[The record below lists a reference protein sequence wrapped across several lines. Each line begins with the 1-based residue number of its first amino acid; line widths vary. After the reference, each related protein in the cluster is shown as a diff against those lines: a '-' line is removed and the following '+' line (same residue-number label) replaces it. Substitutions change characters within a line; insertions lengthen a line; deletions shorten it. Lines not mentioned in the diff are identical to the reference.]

1 MQIFNV
7 LVALPNILAPHI
19 SKAHPP
25 IVLMYV
31 NLNWIDTLKISQ
43 EKREL
48 SPTREV
54 KAQIFMEVFVFRMR
68 FNLNNIFAS
77 DAWAEMSWNEPK
89 WAQKI
94 LNEPKSV

>member
-7 LVALPNILAPHI
+7 LVALPSILAPHI

-31 NLNWIDTLKISQ
+31 NLNWIDTLKINQ

-54 KAQIFMEVFVFRMR
+54 KA
-68 FNLNNIFAS
+68 
-77 DAWAEMSWNEPK
+77 
-89 WAQKI
+89 
-94 LNEPKSV
+94 